1 MEHKGATDGATME
14 DQVRRLRRALAM
26 RDVDDQATDPMPVER
41 SKKDRAA
48 LVIERSLKL
57 WAANIVE
64 PHKSGTPANSAEQ
77 IDWLI
82 RDPDCANW
90 HWLDKYT
97 HNGQTAWCGFA
108 QSYAFRAAGLQWR
121 IVEKVL
127 PSCYRLKKWAK
138 ENGRFVPVDE
148 MKPGDIVLV
157 DSTGDGKANHIT
169 LCWADSESPD
179 PEEYTA
185 AYEASDRDY
194 YDHPGYIT
202 LEGNAKGLLPDGRQA
217 EGYVA
222 RTRPLDQVTH
232 VIRFLEEDYGD
243 E

>member
-1 MEHKGATDGATME
+1 MTTAEMM
-14 DQVRRLRRALAM
+14 DQIRRTKRSLAM
-26 RDVDDQATDPMPVER
+26 RDLDELTPQPMAIERGKVER
-41 SKKDRAA
+41 
-48 LVIERSLKL
+48 VECIIERSLEL
-57 WAANIVE
+57 WNENIIE
-64 PHKSGTPANSAEQ
+64 PHKSGKPVNSASD

-90 HWLDKYT
+90 HWLEPYR

-108 QSYAFRAAGLQWR
+108 QAYAFRAAGLKAH

-127 PSCYRLKKWAK
+127 PSCYRLKKWAD
-138 ENGRFVPVDE
+138 ENWRFVSVDE
-148 MKPGDIVLV
+148 MQPGDIVLV

-169 LCWADSESPD
+169 LCWADAESVD
-179 PEEYTA
+179 PPEYIK
-185 AYEASDRDY
+185 AYGAGGSDDY
-194 YDHPGYIT
+194 DTPGYIT
-202 LEGNAKGLLPDGRQA
+202 LEGNAKGLLPDGRIV

-232 VIRFLEEDYGD
+232 VIRFQEADY